1 MLKNKKIS
9 IAVVIPAKNRESTLI
24 ACIDSVLAQSF
35 QVDEVIAVDDHSTD
49 GTKTLIDHH
58 PDPRVKYL
66 SLPDHLF
73 GAQAARNYGIQMAS
87 SSWIAFQDSDDVWIK
102 NKLEQQVAVLE
113 GLDFDE
119 MVVVHG
125 DCIKQDVESKNQILF
140 EPPLMNGNC
149 YKELLIG
156 PSPLFPSILASK
168 RALRSIGGLDDQCP
182 AYQEWDTSIRLSKV
196 CNFIHLRTPLFY
208 WKVHKIDSIS
218 KSKSKDIFGFNYVIE
233 AHKDEIIF
241 NHGIREW
248 RKLKISNAL
257 RALKYGLWNEAKTSL
272 DGVGKIPA
280 AILIIFLASI
290 KLYPRGIGRFVL

>member
-1 MLKNKKIS
+1 MQKKIDIS

-24 ACIDSVLAQSF
+24 ACIDSVLSQSF
-35 QVDEVIAVDDHSTD
+35 QVDEVIVVDDHSTD
-49 GTKTLIDHH
+49 GTKNLIHHH
-58 PDPRVKYL
+58 PDPRIKYF
-66 SLPDHLF
+66 SLPNHSF

-87 SSWIAFQDSDDVWIK
+87 SSWVAFQDSDDIWVQ

-125 DCIKQDVESKNQILF
+125 DCVKQDVESNNEILI
-140 EPPLMNGNC
+140 EPPLMEGNC
-149 YKELLIG
+149 YKELLIR

-168 RALRSIGGLDDQCP
+168 RALSSIGGLDDQCP

-196 CNFIHLRTPLFY
+196 CNFIHLRAPLFF
-208 WKVHKIDSIS
+208 WRVHKIDSIS

-257 RALKYGLWNEAKTSL
+257 RALKYGLWNEAKVSL
-272 DGVGKIPA
+272 VGVGKMPA
-280 AILIIFLASI
+280 AILIKFLASI
-290 KLYPRGIGRFVL
+290 KLYPKGIGRFML

>member
-1 MLKNKKIS
+1 MKNNNKIS
-9 IAVVIPAKNRESTLI
+9 ISVVIPAKNRELTLI
-24 ACIDSVLAQSF
+24 ACLDSVLAQSL
-35 QVDEVIAVDDHSTD
+35 QVNEVIVVDDHSTD
-49 GTKTLIDHH
+49 RTKKLINHH

-66 SLPDHLF
+66 SLPAHSF
-73 GAQAARNYGIQMAS
+73 GAQAARNYGIQMS
-87 SSWIAFQDSDDVWIK
+87 TSSWIAFQDSDDVWVQ

-113 GLDFDE
+113 ALNFDE

-125 DCIKQDVESKNQILF
+125 NCIKQDVESKHEILI
-140 EPPLMNGNC
+140 EPPLMVGNC
-149 YKELLIG
+149 YKELLIR

-168 RALRSIGGLDDQCP
+168 RALIAIGGLDDQCP

-241 NHGIREW
+241 IHGIRAW
-248 RKLKISNAL
+248 RSLKIANAL
-257 RALKYGLWNEAKTSL
+257 RALKYGLWNEAKASL
-272 DGVGKIPA
+272 VGVGKMPSTL
-280 AILIIFLASI
+280 LIQLLASI
-290 KLYPRGIGRFVL
+290 KFYPRGIGRFFL